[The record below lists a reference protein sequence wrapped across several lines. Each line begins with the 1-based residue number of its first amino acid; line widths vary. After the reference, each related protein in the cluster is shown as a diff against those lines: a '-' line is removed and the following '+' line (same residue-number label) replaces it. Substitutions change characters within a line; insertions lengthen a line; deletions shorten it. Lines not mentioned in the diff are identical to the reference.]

1 MSKQTNHFYE
11 FGPFRVD
18 AGRQLLLRDGQ
29 PVPLTPKAF
38 ETLLVL
44 VQHSEQLVSK
54 DELMKLL
61 WPDTFVEESN
71 LTSHISML
79 RKALG
84 ESPQDHRYLV
94 TMPGRGYRFTQKV
107 RELSD
112 SGELIVESH
121 SIERV
126 TVGETESR
134 GHHAAVVSFA
144 RLRRRPWNWIL
155 GTAAGVCAIFI
166 VRANFWLASRPL
178 SSLQAQTEMKLRQL
192 TTNPSE
198 NPVTNG
204 AISPDGKYLAYT
216 DANGMHIKLLETGE
230 TSTVPAPESLKGQ
243 DVEWRIIQQWFPDST
258 RFLADAH
265 PSGESP
271 AFWSSQGSSIWILS
285 VLGGPPHKLR
295 DEATAYSIS
304 PDGSSISFG
313 TNKGRLG
320 DREIWLMGPDGEN
333 ARKLFGADENGA
345 MCCLR
350 WFPHG
355 QRVWFGTNNRPAGD
369 LVTSDLNGGP
379 VTSILPWSVLK
390 KSWEYT
396 LLPDSR
402 LLYLVAESGAAGT
415 SCNYWVL
422 PLDERTGV
430 PADQPRQLTNWS
442 GYCPVNTS
450 VTADGKKLAF
460 LKWIGRNSVY
470 MAELE
475 TNGFRLANAR
485 LFAPSES
492 LDIPLDWTGDSKGLI
507 YVSNRNGHFEILKQS
522 LDSETSE
529 PLVTGPNDSADAR
542 VSPDGSWLLYSVTTL
557 DNLRDSLEVMR
568 VPLSGGPS
576 QLVLSASPFSEFRCA
591 RSPST
596 LCVLAERA
604 GNRKEFT
611 MTAFD
616 PLKGRGAELAR
627 IDIHNEA
634 KKFHWDLSP
643 NGTHLCFTRNPRGPI
658 ETLSVDKRATQT
670 IHVKDWNNLESLDWD
685 ADGEG
690 FFVGSGVHGGMVL
703 LHVDLQGDARV
714 LQKIPGSAALFAR
727 PSPDGRHL
735 AFHEFRIEGN
745 LWTMENF

>member
-1 MSKQTNHFYE
+1 MSKQANHFYE

-29 PVPLTPKAF
+29 PVPLTSKAF

-44 VQHSEQLVSK
+44 VRHSEQVLSK

-71 LTSHISML
+71 LTQHISML

-84 ESPQDHRYLV
+84 ESPQDRRYIV
-94 TMPGRGYRFTQKV
+94 TMPGRGYRFAERV
-107 RELSD
+107 RGVSDGNELV
-112 SGELIVESH
+112 VESH

-126 TVGETESR
+126 TVEETESR
-134 GHHAAVVSFA
+134 EHRAAVVSFA
-144 RLRRRPWNWIL
+144 RFRHRPWNWIL

-166 VRANFWLASRPL
+166 VRANLWRGSRPPG
-178 SSLQAQTEMKLRQL
+178 SLPAQTEMKLRQL

-230 TSTVPAPESLKGQ
+230 MRTVPAPESLKGK
-243 DVEWRIIQQWFPDST
+243 DVEWRIVQQWFPDST

-285 VLGGPPHKLR
+285 VLGGPPRKLR

-333 ARKLFGADENGA
+333 ARKLFGADEDGA

-350 WFPHG
+350 WFPPG
-355 QRVWFGTNNRPAGD
+355 QRVWFGTNYRPAGH

-396 LLPDSR
+396 LLPDNR

-450 VTADGKKLAF
+450 VTADGKKLTF
-460 LKWIGRNSVY
+460 LKWIGRNSAHI
-470 MAELE
+470 AELE
-475 TNGFRLANAR
+475 TNGYRLANAR
-485 LFAPSES
+485 RFASSDS
-492 LDIPLDWTGDSKGLI
+492 LDLPLDWTADSKGLI

-522 LDSETSE
+522 LDGETSE
-529 PLVTGPNDSADAR
+529 ALVTGPNDNADAR
-542 VSPDGSWLLYSVTTL
+542 VSPDGAWLLYSVTTL
-557 DNLRDSLEVMR
+557 DNLRDSLQVMR

-604 GNRKEFT
+604 GNRKEFI

-616 PLKGRGAELAR
+616 TLKGRQAELAR
-627 IDIHNEA
+627 IDIYSEA

-643 NGTHLCFTRNPRGPI
+643 DGTHLCFTRNPRGPI
-658 ETLSVDKRATQT
+658 ETLSVDNRATET

-690 FFVGSGVHGGMVL
+690 FFVGSGVHGGMAL
-703 LHVDLQGDARV
+703 LHVNLQGDARV
-714 LQKIPGSAALFAR
+714 LQEIPGSAALFAR

-745 LWTMENF
+745 LWTLEKF